1 METNPSPWCEGNS
14 AAPRPL
20 SSEISLPVFQTGSG
34 KTYTMGT
41 GFDVN
46 IGEEELGIIPRAV
59 NHLFRGIE
67 ERRQAATEQG
77 IPVPEFKINAQFL
90 EVRKHTHAKKM
101 FYKSVFLGLKQQ
113 QAFTNRPLF
122 RVY

>member
-1 METNPSPWCEGNS
+1 MVQLSNS
-14 AAPRPL
+14 YVCL
-20 SSEISLPVFQTGSG
+20 LPFVQTGSG

-59 NHLFRGIE
+59 NHLFKGIE

-77 IPVPEFKINAQFL
+77 RPVPEFKINAQFL
-90 EVRKHTHAKKM
+90 EVQNEFSHDHTYLHS
-101 FYKSVFLGLKQQ
+101 FISPHENTQS
-113 QAFTNRPLF
+113 T
-122 RVY
+122 